1 MELAQLR
8 YFVAVVEEG
17 SFTRAGARL
26 HVSQPGVSAQIAQL
40 ERELGQR
47 LLDRSARRVTP
58 TEAGR
63 AVLSYARAAL
73 AAVEGVRR
81 TAQEFSGL
89 LRGRVALG
97 LVPGAAGAV
106 VDGFDVV
113 GALGDFHDEHPG
125 VEIALSEDTSER
137 MLAALL
143 RGELDLAVVG
153 LGGEAPPGVATQVV
167 LDEPLVAVVRADDP
181 LVAAA
186 VDGAIALAALRRRA
200 LIGLPRGTGLR
211 AVLERACAQ
220 AGFAPRVD
228 FEAAAPA
235 VLVRLAA
242 RGLGVAV
249 VPSGA
254 ESGAGAP
261 TAGRRTGGAAEAG
274 GAGEAGSAGE
284 TGSAAGAGGS
294 GETSRSAETGSAA
307 GAGSPGE
314 ARSAAGAEGET
325 GSAAVD
331 GGGGGGGAGGEGGG
345 GMCALRITEP
355 ALYGRV
361 AVAWRADGPSGPAA
375 RELLKRLRSGA
386 PGPAAP

>member
-17 SFTRAGARL
+17 GFTRAGARL
-26 HVSQPGVSAQIAQL
+26 HVSQPGVSAQIGQL

-47 LLDRSARRVTP
+47 LLDRSGRRVAP

-73 AAVEGVRR
+73 AAVDGVRR
-81 TAQEFSGL
+81 TAEEFTGL
-89 LRGRVALG
+89 LRGRVAIG
-97 LVPGAAGAV
+97 LVPGAAGTV
-106 VDGFDVV
+106 VDGLDVV
-113 GALGDFHDEHPG
+113 EVLGDFHDEHPG

-153 LGGEAPPGVATQVV
+153 LGGEPPPGVCVQVV
-167 LDEPLVAVVRADDP
+167 LDEPLVAAVRADDP

-186 VDGAIALAALRRRA
+186 VDGAVALSALRGRA
-200 LIGLPRGTGLR
+200 LISLPRGTGLR
-211 AVLERACAQ
+211 TVLERACAQ

-254 ESGAGAP
+254 ES
-261 TAGRRTGGAAEAG
+261 
-274 GAGEAGSAGE
+274 
-284 TGSAAGAGGS
+284 
-294 GETSRSAETGSAA
+294 AA
-307 GAGSPGE
+307 GAGS
-314 ARSAAGAEGET
+314 AGKDT
-325 GSAAVD
+325 GSRTRATT
-331 GGGGGGGAGGEGGG
+331 GTGTGTAGL
-345 GMCALRITEP
+345 CALRITEP
-355 ALYGRV
+355 VLNGRIALT
-361 AVAWRADGPSGPAA
+361 WRTDGPPGPAA
-375 RELLKRLRSGA
+375 RELLGRLRSGA
-386 PGPAAP
+386 PGRGAP

>member
-17 SFTRAGARL
+17 GFTRAGARL
-26 HVSQPGVSAQIAQL
+26 HVSQPGVSAQVAQL

-47 LLDRSARRVTP
+47 LLDRSGRRVTP

-63 AVLSYARAAL
+63 AVLAYARAAL

-81 TAQEFSGL
+81 TAEEFSGL

-113 GALGDFHDEHPG
+113 EVLGAFHDEHPG
-125 VEIALSEDTSER
+125 VEISLSEDTSER

-153 LGGEAPPGVATQVV
+153 LPGEPPPGVSCQVV
-167 LDEPLVAVVRADDP
+167 LDEPLVAAVREDDP

-186 VDGAIALAALRRRA
+186 VNGVIPLAALRGRA

-211 AVLERACAQ
+211 GVLERACAQ

-254 ESGAGAP
+254 ES
-261 TAGRRTGGAAEAG
+261 
-274 GAGEAGSAGE
+274 
-284 TGSAAGAGGS
+284 AAGPRADVDTGTDPSGS
-294 GETSRSAETGSAA
+294 GNGNGS
-307 GAGSPGE
+307 GS
-314 ARSAAGAEGET
+314 
-325 GSAAVD
+325 GS
-331 GGGGGGGAGGEGGG
+331 GSGRL
-345 GMCALRITEP
+345 CALRITEP
-355 ALYGRV
+355 ELTGTVAL
-361 AVAWRADGPSGPAA
+361 AWRADGPSGPAA
-375 RELLKRLRSGA
+375 RKLLERLRSGA
-386 PGPAAP
+386 PRRPAP

>member
-17 SFTRAGARL
+17 GFTRAGARL
-26 HVSQPGVSAQIAQL
+26 HVSQPGVSSQVAQL

-47 LLDRSARRVTP
+47 LLDRSGRRVTP

-73 AAVEGVRR
+73 AAVEGARR
-81 TAQEFSGL
+81 TAEEFSGL
-89 LRGRVALG
+89 LRGRVTLG

-113 GALGDFHDEHPG
+113 EALGDFHDEHPG
-125 VEIALSEDTSER
+125 VEIALCEDISER

-153 LGGEAPPGVATQVV
+153 LAGEPPAGVSCQVM
-167 LDEPLVAVVRADDP
+167 LDEPLVAAVRADDP
-181 LVAAA
+181 LMAAA
-186 VDGAIALAALRRRA
+186 VNGGIPLTALRGRS
-200 LIGLPRGTGLR
+200 LISLPRGTGLR
-211 AVLERACAQ
+211 GVLERACAQ

-254 ESGAGAP
+254 ESGAESG
-261 TAGRRTGGAAEAG
+261 
-274 GAGEAGSAGE
+274 
-284 TGSAAGAGGS
+284 AGAGARSGDGGS
-294 GETSRSAETGSAA
+294 GSGVGDS
-307 GAGSPGE
+307 
-314 ARSAAGAEGET
+314 
-325 GSAAVD
+325 
-331 GGGGGGGAGGEGGG
+331 GGLR
-345 GMCALRITEP
+345 ALRITEP
-355 ALYGRV
+355 GLSGRV
-361 AVAWRADGPSGPAA
+361 ALAWRTDGPPGPAA
-375 RELLKRLRSGA
+375 RKLLARLRSGA
-386 PGPAAP
+386 PGRPAP

>member
-17 SFTRAGARL
+17 GFTRAGARL
-26 HVSQPGVSAQIAQL
+26 HVSQPGVSAQVAQL

-47 LLDRSARRVTP
+47 LLDRSGRRVTP

-81 TAQEFSGL
+81 TAEEFSGL

-113 GALGDFHDEHPG
+113 EVLGAFHDEHPG

-153 LGGEAPPGVATQVV
+153 LAGETPPGVSCQVV
-167 LDEPLVAVVRADDP
+167 LDEPLVAAVRADDP

-186 VDGAIALAALRRRA
+186 VDGGIPLSALRGRA
-200 LIGLPRGTGLR
+200 LISLPWGTGLR
-211 AVLERACAQ
+211 GVLERACAQ

-254 ESGAGAP
+254 ESGASP
-261 TAGRRTGGAAEAG
+261 R
-274 GAGEAGSAGE
+274 
-284 TGSAAGAGGS
+284 AAGAGNDTDTDSGS
-294 GETSRSAETGSAA
+294 GSGSGSA
-307 GAGSPGE
+307 GL
-314 ARSAAGAEGET
+314 
-325 GSAAVD
+325 
-331 GGGGGGGAGGEGGG
+331 
-345 GMCALRITEP
+345 CALRITEP
-355 ALYGRV
+355 GLTGRV
-361 AVAWRADGPSGPAA
+361 ALAWRTDGPPGPAA
-375 RELLKRLRSGA
+375 RKLLGRLRSGA
-386 PGPAAP
+386 PGRPAP

>member
-81 TAQEFSGL
+81 TAEEFSGL

-153 LGGEAPPGVATQVV
+153 LGGEAPPGIATQVV
-167 LDEPLVAVVRADDP
+167 LDEPLVAAVRADDP

-186 VDGAIALAALRRRA
+186 VDGAIPLAALRGRA

-274 GAGEAGSAGE
+274 GAGGTGGAAEASSAAGTGGAAEASSAAETGGPGE
-284 TGSAAGAGGS
+284 TGSAAGAES
-294 GETSRSAETGSAA
+294 ETGSAA
-307 GAGSPGE
+307 A
-314 ARSAAGAEGET
+314 AEG
-325 GSAAVD
+325 GGR
-331 GGGGGGGAGGEGGG
+331 GGGGL
-345 GMCALRITEP
+345 CALRITEP

>member
-17 SFTRAGARL
+17 GFTRAGARL
-26 HVSQPGVSAQIAQL
+26 HVSQPGVSAQVAQL

-47 LLDRSARRVTP
+47 LLDRSGRRVTP

-81 TAQEFSGL
+81 TAEEFSGL

-97 LVPGAAGAV
+97 LIPGAASAA

-113 GALGDFHDEHPG
+113 EVLGAFHDEHPG

-153 LGGEAPPGVATQVV
+153 LAGEPPPGVSCQVV
-167 LDEPLVAVVRADDP
+167 LDEPLVAAVRADDP

-186 VDGAIALAALRRRA
+186 VDGEIPLAALRGRA
-200 LIGLPRGTGLR
+200 LISLPRGTGLR
-211 AVLERACAQ
+211 GVLERACAQ

-254 ESGAGAP
+254 ESGAGPRADVDAGP
-261 TAGRRTGGAAEAG
+261 ASGTAT
-274 GAGEAGSAGE
+274 GAGTGTATGLGSSS
-284 TGSAAGAGGS
+284 TG
-294 GETSRSAETGSAA
+294 TG
-307 GAGSPGE
+307 
-314 ARSAAGAEGET
+314 T
-325 GSAAVD
+325 GT
-331 GGGGGGGAGGEGGG
+331 GTGL
-345 GMCALRITEP
+345 CALRITEP
-355 ALYGRV
+355 RLTGRV
-361 AVAWRADGPSGPAA
+361 ALAWRTDGP
-375 RELLKRLRSGA
+375 
-386 PGPAAP
+386 PGPAAHTLLGRLRAQAPGRPAP

>member
-1 MELAQLR
+1 MHKSKSWFFCDLESMVMELAQLR

-17 SFTRAGARL
+17 GFTRAGARL
-26 HVSQPGVSAQIAQL
+26 HVSQPGVSSQVAQL

-47 LLDRSARRVTP
+47 LLDRSGRRVTP

-81 TAQEFSGL
+81 TAEEFSGL
-89 LRGRVALG
+89 LRGRVTLG

-113 GALGDFHDEHPG
+113 EALGDFHDEHPG
-125 VEIALSEDTSER
+125 VEIALCEDISER

-153 LGGEAPPGVATQVV
+153 LAGEPPAGVSCQVM
-167 LDEPLVAVVRADDP
+167 LDEPLVAAVRADDP
-181 LVAAA
+181 LMAAA
-186 VDGAIALAALRRRA
+186 VNGGIPLTALRGRS
-200 LIGLPRGTGLR
+200 LISLPRGTGLR
-211 AVLERACAQ
+211 GVLERACAQ

-254 ESGAGAP
+254 ESGAGA
-261 TAGRRTGGAAEAG
+261 GARSG
-274 GAGEAGSAGE
+274 D
-284 TGSAAGAGGS
+284 GGS
-294 GETSRSAETGSAA
+294 GSGVGDS
-307 GAGSPGE
+307 
-314 ARSAAGAEGET
+314 
-325 GSAAVD
+325 
-331 GGGGGGGAGGEGGG
+331 GGLR
-345 GMCALRITEP
+345 ALRITEP
-355 ALYGRV
+355 GLSGRV
-361 AVAWRADGPSGPAA
+361 ALAWRTDGPPGPAA
-375 RELLKRLRSGA
+375 RKLLARLRSGA
-386 PGPAAP
+386 PGRPAP

>member
-17 SFTRAGARL
+17 GFTRAGARL
-26 HVSQPGVSAQIAQL
+26 HVSQPGVSAQIGQL

-47 LLDRSARRVTP
+47 LLDRSGRRVTP

-63 AVLSYARAAL
+63 AVLAYARAAL

-81 TAQEFSGL
+81 TAEEFSGL

-113 GALGDFHDEHPG
+113 EALGEFHDAHPG

-153 LGGEAPPGVATQVV
+153 LGGEPPPGVRVQVV
-167 LDEPLVAVVRADDP
+167 LDEPLVAAVRADDP
-181 LVAAA
+181 LMAAA
-186 VDGAIALAALRRRA
+186 VAGAVPLSALRDRP
-200 LIGLPRGTGLR
+200 LISLPRGTGLR
-211 AVLERACAQ
+211 GVLERACAQ

-254 ESGAGAP
+254 ESAAAP
-261 TAGRRTGGAAEAG
+261 RT
-274 GAGEAGSAGE
+274 
-284 TGSAAGAGGS
+284 AAGTERTERHDGDGDGS
-294 GETSRSAETGSAA
+294 DGNGDRSGSN
-307 GAGSPGE
+307 
-314 ARSAAGAEGET
+314 RL
-325 GSAAVD
+325 
-331 GGGGGGGAGGEGGG
+331 
-345 GMCALRITEP
+345 CALRITEP
-355 ALYGRV
+355 ELNGRIAL
-361 AVAWRADGPSGPAA
+361 AWRADGPPGPAA
-375 RELLKRLRSGA
+375 HELLRRLRSGA
-386 PGPAAP
+386 PGGAAP